1 MSETALRV
9 ATDRDRGAYTTASGR
24 HDQQPRPPGTRPRVV
39 IVGAGFGGLVAARAL
54 RKVAAKVTVID
65 RRNYHLFQPLLY
77 QVATA
82 GLSPADI
89 AAPIR
94 GILRDQANAEVL
106 HGPRHRRRPR
116 PPRGHDRRQRPPHPL
131 RLPDHRRR
139 RPPRLFRPRRM
150 GSRWPPASRRS
161 KTPPPSATASSSPS
175 RRPRA
180 STDPEE
186 RRRLLTFVIVG
197 GGPTGV
203 EMAGAIAELAKMTLV
218 KDFRTIDPA
227 SARVILVEGGPRVL
241 LAFPE
246 DLSAKA
252 RRSLE
257 KLGVEVLTNTPVELC
272 DAGGVVS
279 GGKRIE
285 ARTILWAAG
294 VQAAPAA
301 KWLQADKDRAGR
313 VKVNPDLIVPGD
325 PDIFVIGDNATVM
338 QANGQPVPGVAPA
351 AKQMGEYVARVIAG
365 RIAGKPVSAPFRY
378 RNYGNL
384 ATIGRHAA
392 VADFGWLRLSGYPG
406 LAAVGRRP
414 HLLPDRLPQPA
425 RGDARLAVG
434 LRHLPARRA
443 ADHRRRQR
451 QLDRQLAPHG
461 RMVRRLVGAARLAID
476 ARRPGA
482 DRRPAATAADDRC
495 ASPRRAASGRPG
507 SPRRCSRRG
516 SGCSARKASV

>member
-1 MSETALRV
+1 MTDTVLR
-9 ATDRDRGAYTTASGR
+9 AASDRDRAEYVTAKMDATMAAASPV
-24 HDQQPRPPGTRPRVV
+24 DTRPRVV

-89 AAPIR
+89 ASPIR

-106 HGPRHRRRPR
+106 MARVTGVDRARREVMIDGSERRIPYDYLIIAAGARHAYFGHDEWEDVAPGLKKIDDATAIRHRI
-116 PPRGHDRRQRPPHPL
+116 L
-131 RLPDHRRR
+131 VA
-139 RPPRLFRPRRM
+139 FEK
-150 GSRWPPASRRS
+150 AE
-161 KTPPPSATASSSPS
+161 TTA
-175 RRPRA
+175 
-180 STDPEE
+180 DPEE

-252 RRSLE
+252 RHSLE

-279 GGKRIE
+279 AGMRIE

-313 VKVNPDLIVPGD
+313 VKVNPDLTVPGE
-325 PDIFVIGDNATVM
+325 PDIFVIGDNATVV

-351 AKQMGEYVARVIAG
+351 AQQMGQHVARVIAG
-365 RIAGKPVSAPFRY
+365 RIAGKPVATPFRY
-378 RNYGNL
+378 RNYGNF

-392 VADFGWLRLSGYPG
+392 VADFGWLKLSGYPAWLLWG
-406 LAAVGRRP
+406 AAHIYFLIGFRN
-414 HLLPDRLPQPA
+414 
-425 RGDARLAVG
+425 RLAVM
-434 LRHLPARRA
+434 LDWLWAYVTF
-443 ADHRRRQR
+443 QR
-451 QLDRQLAPHG
+451 G
-461 RMVRRLVGAARLAID
+461 VRLI
-476 ARRPGA
+476 
-482 DRRPAATAADDRC
+482 T
-495 ASPRRAASGRPG
+495 
-507 SPRRCSRRG
+507 G
-516 SGCSARKASV
+516 SGSDS